1 MKRFEPLIRLH
12 RWQLNER
19 RRQLA
24 ELETAAEA
32 TRDRISSLDAML
44 AAEAREADRD
54 PLQRAAFPTYAEAMR
69 KRRAKLVETLDMLT
83 ASIAEAREGVTDAFQ
98 ELKKY
103 ELAQEARRR
112 RDDEASARR
121 ERILLDEMAIE
132 GYRRNRAAE

>member
-19 RRQLA
+19 RRHLA

-32 TRDRISSLDAML
+32 TRDRIASLDAML

-54 PLQRAAFPTYAEAMR
+54 LSQRAAFPAYAEATR
-69 KRRAKLVETLDMLT
+69 GRRAKLVETLDMLT
-83 ASIAEAREGVTDAFQ
+83 ASIAEAREEVTVAFQ

-112 RDDEASARR
+112 REHEASARR

>member
-1 MKRFEPLIRLH
+1 MKRFETLIRLH

-24 ELETAAEA
+24 DLETAVEA
-32 TRDRISSLDAML
+32 TRDRIASLDAML
-44 AAEAREADRD
+44 AAEAQEADRD
-54 PLQRAAFPTYAEAMR
+54 LSRRAAFPAYAEAMR
-69 KRRAKLVETLDMLT
+69 RRRAKLAETLDMLT
-83 ASIAEAREGVTDAFQ
+83 ASIAEAQESVTDAFQ